1 MRKLKIIK
9 ILKTQ
14 TTLIK
19 SLKKDFGLPK
29 VDIHLTFSLLT
40 FTEN

>member
-1 MRKLKIIK
+1 MRKLKIIR

-19 SLKKDFGLPK
+19 SLKKDFSLPK
-29 VDIHLTFSLLT
+29 VDMHLSFSLLT